1 MNTPNTDHRTA
12 PRYAVDAAVHGQIGE
27 QPFEA
32 RLQDVSATGAA
43 VVGMGGVGYENNAFV
58 QLHMDGIATSV
69 APSPKVLRSSSSTKT
84 KNNKKSLRP
93 WRGFAPSAHRTV
105 WRIGV

>member
-58 QLHMDGIATSV
+58 QLHMDGIGVRDGYIRRAI
-69 APSPKVLRSSSSTKT
+69 PE
-84 KNNKKSLRP
+84 
-93 WRGFAPSAHRTV
+93 GFAVEFIDNDEEQQKKLEALAKFRAVSA
-105 WRIGV
+105 